1 MELCSYAA
9 QRPDAY
15 QERIAI
21 VVDGFG
27 RQVEESERLL
37 IGHAGLNPT
46 AQHRNEAFPEYERW
60 QVADRRI
67 FRNPTLWL
75 SAAFCQLLAC
85 RRPARLHKGALSP

>member
-46 AQHRNEAFPEYERW
+46 LSTATKRFPNMSGGRW
-60 QVADRRI
+60 PTAESSVTRPFGFRRHSASY
-67 FRNPTLWL
+67 WL
-75 SAAFCQLLAC
+75 AGVPRVSI
-85 RRPARLHKGALSP
+85 KAL